1 MRLWRLTRAVHLD
14 AQLSGLG
21 AKKHGGR
28 WNSKGQAMVYT
39 SESLELALLEALVH
53 LDPDLIPKDMHQVC
67 IELDD
72 SLVAPLMETL
82 PDGWDHPPPYRAGV
96 QEIGD
101 CWLRDRSSLALAV
114 PASVL
119 PGRRNVLLNPMH
131 KDFGAV
137 RQVST
142 EALPW
147 PSRLISYVEQ
157 IRRPVS
163 GKRTKSKRAH

>member
-1 MRLWRLTRAVHLD
+1 MRLWRLTRAIHLD
-14 AQLSGLG
+14 APLSGLG

-28 WNSKGQAMVYT
+28 WNSKGRAMVYM

-67 IELDD
+67 VDVDD
-72 SLVAPLMETL
+72 SLVVSLTEAL
-82 PDGWDHPPPYRAGV
+82 PDGWDRPPPYRASV
-96 QEIGD
+96 REIGD
-101 CWLRDRSSLALAV
+101 RWLLDRSSVALAV

-142 EALPW
+142 EPLPW
-147 PSRLISYVEQ
+147 PSRLISYMEQ

-163 GKRTKSKRAH
+163 GKRAKPKRAH